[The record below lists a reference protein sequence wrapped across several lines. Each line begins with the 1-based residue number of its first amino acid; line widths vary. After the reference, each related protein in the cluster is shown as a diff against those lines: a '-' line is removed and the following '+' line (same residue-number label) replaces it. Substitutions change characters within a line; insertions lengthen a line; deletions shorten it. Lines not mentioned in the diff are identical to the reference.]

1 MQILCVYLHHANTMV
16 EFDYLQ
22 YQLVRL
28 LRDGL
33 LQEDIMPITP
43 REPKY
48 QVEKPRSSYA
58 NNPHV

>member
-1 MQILCVYLHHANTMV
+1 MQILRVYQHETNTMV

-28 LRDGL
+28 FKDRL
-33 LQEDIMPITP
+33 LQEDILPITP

-48 QVEKPRSSYA
+48 QVKKPRSSYA
-58 NNPHV
+58 DNPHV